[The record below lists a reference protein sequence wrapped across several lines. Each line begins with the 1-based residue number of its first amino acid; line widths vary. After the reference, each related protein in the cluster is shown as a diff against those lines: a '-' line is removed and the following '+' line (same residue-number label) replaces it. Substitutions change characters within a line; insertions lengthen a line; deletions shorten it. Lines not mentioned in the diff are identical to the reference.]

1 MKIVIRWISWM
12 LMLCMLLPCA
22 TACAKADGLAW
33 MKEPP
38 KKNTVH
44 VDFSNPTGVP
54 LFKRQ
59 NVFSPSHSFVG
70 SYMAEMGRD
79 VPTLAALG
87 AESQRVDLFMGNGG
101 VGSTI
106 GKGTPENLTYSWM
119 QADMTLR
126 NFYKGGV
133 LPYVVY
139 FATPNGL
146 YDKDRAF
153 TNYWKYPPVSM
164 EGWSEV
170 CAAIAEHYEKRSW
183 PFAAH
188 EIWNEPDWYDHG
200 QQAMA
205 FYEGTWEEYLSIYEY
220 GVKGIRSANPYAMVG
235 GMSLA
240 TFSDYYANGN
250 VRMFLDHV
258 QEQELPLDFISYHC
272 YVTNNY
278 PTYTRL
284 ANSSLSAYGDTFA
297 TTGLHLNEF
306 HVSLSSDSTATEKC
320 IAPMMDAILFTLDNP
335 QITSVNWACFRVSG
349 EQGIQMIE
357 SRTGKRFA
365 AYHLLSFY
373 NRMPV
378 DRVSLTEANGLKG
391 LASIDGKQAGVLLYN
406 RTYKAR
412 DYVLALDN
420 LPYETCD
427 VTVYAIDEKHSNY
440 GRNGGSDEAEIILSA
455 KGVAAEDLCLQG
467 ELLTNGL
474 IYVEIV
480 ESGHEFQSSPASTID
495 GRDRVLQGD
504 TATVL
509 RREYYFEDRSTTM
522 FSEFDLRTFTAWA
535 GMGDTDAGLSK
546 GAVVLEN
553 LPAQLV
559 AHPTLTRE
567 AAAGSAMYLTAEY
580 LDDEGNVVRSQ
591 HFQLGSNARIPAKLA
606 QTLPLDGQIVLNT
619 PEGFDGVLKLSWGI
633 ADGGVDTALK
643 ITFDKE

>member
-1 MKIVIRWISWM
+1 MKRAIRWISLM
-12 LMLCMLLPCA
+12 LMLCMLTSSM
-22 TACAKADGLAW
+22 TACAEVDGLTW
-33 MKEPP
+33 VENPP
-38 KKNTVH
+38 AKMTVR
-44 VDFSNPTGVP
+44 VDFANPTGVP

-70 SYMAEMGRD
+70 SYMAEVARD

-87 AESQRVDLFMGNGG
+87 SESQRVDLFMGNGG

-106 GKGTPENLTYSWM
+106 GKGTPEKLTYSWM

-133 LPYVVY
+133 MPYVSY
-139 FATPNGL
+139 FATPNAL
-146 YDKDRAF
+146 FDKERAV
-153 TNYWKYPPVSM
+153 TNYWKYPPVDM
-164 EGWSEV
+164 EAWGEV
-170 CAAIAEHYEKRSW
+170 CAAIAAHYANRSW

-200 QQAMA
+200 QKAMA

-220 GVKGIRSANPYAMVG
+220 AVKGIRSANPYAMVG

-258 QEQELPLDFISYHC
+258 KEQELPLDFISYHC
-272 YVTNNY
+272 YVTSNY
-278 PTYTRL
+278 PTYTNL
-284 ANSSLSAYGDTFA
+284 ANASLAAYGDAFA

-306 HVSLSSDSTATEKC
+306 HVALSSSVTATEQC
-320 IAPMMDAILFTLDNP
+320 VGPMMDAILYTLDHP

-349 EQGIQMIE
+349 EDGIQMIE

-378 DRVSLTEANGLKG
+378 DRVQLTEANGIKG
-391 LASIDGKQAGVLLYN
+391 VASIDGKQAGVILYN

-427 VTVYAIDEKHSNY
+427 VTVYAIDENHSNY
-440 GRNGGSDEAEIILSA
+440 GRNGGSDEAAVILTA
-455 KGVAAEDLCLQG
+455 QGVATENLCLQG

-474 IYVEIV
+474 IYVEIT
-480 ESGHEFQSSPASTID
+480 ESGHVLELGPVSAID
-495 GRDRVLQGD
+495 SRDQVLQGD

-509 RREYYFEDRSTTM
+509 RREYYFEDRDTTM
-522 FSEFDLRTFTAWA
+522 FSEFDLRSFTAWA
-535 GMGDTDAGLSK
+535 GMGDAHEGLSK

-559 AHPTLTRE
+559 ARPTLTRE
-567 AAAGSAMYLTAEY
+567 AAEGAAVYLTAEY
-580 LDDEGNVVRSQ
+580 LDGEGNVLLTKHYQ
-591 HFQLGSNARIPAKLA
+591 QGTNDAAPAFDT
-606 QTLPLDGQIVLNT
+606 QPLDSEIVLET
-619 PEGFDGVLKLSWGI
+619 PEAFEGVLKLSWGI
-633 ADGGVDTALK
+633 ADGGVDTTLK